1 MSGKLRF
8 VERFPWPQVE
18 NGRNWDLK
26 ITLPKSSD
34 LETAANCW
42 MVRKA
47 ISLHRNDSSW
57 QPVLLCTCKSPNLKE
72 YRSVVVWGVQG
83 IPVWC
88 YSVCTSMRWR
98 LWTIIPSP
106 SMQSFLPLCR
116 RLAWE
121 VPYGPAVS
129 RSPLPALL
137 TFPWVPLA
145 SSFPRGPAA
154 LLPLWVYLGYSHQ
167 VIDWEQ
173 RKPCLGLSFFSGT
186 QIILNTIMQ
195 LRLGKSFWMQLEF

>member
-57 QPVLLCTCKSPNLKE
+57 QPVLLCTCKSPKLKE
-72 YRSVVVWGVQG
+72 YRYVVVWGVQG

-154 LLPLWVYLGYSHQ
+154 PMGVPGLQSPGNWLRAEETLPWAFFFQ
-167 VIDWEQ
+167 W
-173 RKPCLGLSFFSGT
+173 LSNHSEHHHAVKT
-186 QIILNTIMQ
+186 
-195 LRLGKSFWMQLEF
+195 R

>member
-8 VERFPWPQVE
+8 VERFSRPRVE
-18 NGRNWDLK
+18 NDGNWDLK

-34 LETAANCW
+34 LETSANCW
-42 MVRKA
+42 MVRKSHLA
-47 ISLHRNDSSW
+47 CAKPCTEMVTSW

-72 YRSVVVWGVQG
+72 YRSVVIWGVQG
-83 IPVWC
+83 IPIWC

-129 RSPLPALL
+129 RSLLPALL

-154 LLPLWVYLGYSHQ
+154 PMGVPGLQSPGNWLRAEETLPWAFF
-167 VIDWEQ
+167 IQ
-173 RKPCLGLSFFSGT
+173 RHWNHSERHHAVKT
-186 QIILNTIMQ
+186 
-195 LRLGKSFWMQLEF
+195 R